1 MSYTDEES
9 YFGKKM
15 MHIVIEPKKLTCD
28 TVNSLIATTSRKRP
42 PSVSVAVL
50 LLSQILFQKLSRK
63 RPLLEFLNQPRPL
76 FRPEI

>member
-9 YFGKKM
+9 YFGKK

-42 PSVSVAVL
+42 PPVSLAVL

-63 RPLLEFLNQPRPL
+63 RPLLEFLNQPRSL